1 MHRKCYTVGMKTAT
15 LPPIRVDPEIKKSL
29 EAVLEPGET
38 LSSFLLQA
46 AVKSAE
52 VRQAQQEYVARA
64 EARSRAARRTGRSV
78 PASTVYKRLEQV
90 LALAKKRAR

>member
-1 MHRKCYTVGMKTAT
+1 MKTAT
-15 LPPIRVDPEIKKSL
+15 LPPIRVDPELKKTL

-64 EARSRAARRTGRSV
+64 EARSRAAQRTGRSV
-78 PASTVYKRLEQV
+78 PASTVYKRLDRV
-90 LALAKKRAR
+90 LMSAKKRAR